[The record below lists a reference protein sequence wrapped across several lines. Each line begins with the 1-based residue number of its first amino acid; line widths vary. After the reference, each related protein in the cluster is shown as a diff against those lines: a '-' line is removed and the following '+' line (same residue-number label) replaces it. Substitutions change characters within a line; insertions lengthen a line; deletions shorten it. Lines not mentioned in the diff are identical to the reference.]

1 MKLNYRNS
9 IFRKKCS
16 FGILLQ
22 MVQGNLKC
30 ISGVSKRSD
39 TKEST
44 QFRVIMEH
52 EEFFFCFSPF
62 VNAKELLEVTTKLPI
77 KLNYPVINVVT

>member
-1 MKLNYRNS
+1 MKLNYRNF

-16 FGILLQ
+16 FGIFLQ

-39 TKEST
+39 TKEGT

-52 EEFFFCFSPF
+52 EENFFFFCFSPF
-62 VNAKELLEVTTKLPI
+62 VNTQELL
-77 KLNYPVINVVT
+77 

>member
-1 MKLNYRNS
+1 MKLNYRNF

-16 FGILLQ
+16 FGIFLQ

-39 TKEST
+39 TKEGT
-44 QFRVIMEH
+44 QFRVIIEH
-52 EEFFFCFSPF
+52 EENFFFAFRLSLTRKS
-62 VNAKELLEVTTKLPI
+62 VWKLQ
-77 KLNYPVINVVT
+77 LNCP

>member
-1 MKLNYRNS
+1 MERNYRNF

-22 MVQGNLKC
+22 LVQGNLKC

-39 TKEST
+39 TKEGT
-44 QFRVIMEH
+44 QFRVIMKH
-52 EEFFFCFSPF
+52 EENFFFAFHLSLTRKSF
-62 VNAKELLEVTTKLPI
+62 WMLQ
-77 KLNYPVINVVT
+77 LNYLYKTK

>member
-1 MKLNYRNS
+1 MKLNYRNF

-16 FGILLQ
+16 FGIFLQ

-39 TKEST
+39 TKEGTVGST
-44 QFRVIMEH
+44 EFR
-52 EEFFFCFSPF
+52 
-62 VNAKELLEVTTKLPI
+62 TPI
-77 KLNYPVINVVT
+77 CTSLKKNYLV